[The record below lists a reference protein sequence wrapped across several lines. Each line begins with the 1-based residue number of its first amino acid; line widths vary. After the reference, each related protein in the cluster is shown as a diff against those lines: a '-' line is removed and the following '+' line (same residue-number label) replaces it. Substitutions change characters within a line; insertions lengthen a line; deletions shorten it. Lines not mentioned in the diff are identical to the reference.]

1 MILSNYVEGIGM
13 RPAPTIKHKDKENDF
28 QFNIYNII
36 NRTKYRVYQEAAL
49 YGDCNELIPD
59 ISVVKRKTFE
69 PILLIEITTHIMLDK
84 IKDKMIEIR
93 NRIGECELFVYDY
106 DTEKW
111 YNMNYDGEDG
121 EEQTCK
127 EHLYCK
133 LISHQ
138 INYINK
144 ENY

>member
-1 MILSNYVEGIGM
+1 
-13 RPAPTIKHKDKENDF
+13 
-28 QFNIYNII
+28 
-36 NRTKYRVYQEAAL
+36 
-49 YGDCNELIPD
+49 
-59 ISVVKRKTFE
+59 
-69 PILLIEITTHIMLDK
+69 MLDK

-111 YNMNYDGEDG
+111 YNMNYDD
-121 EEQTCK
+121 EEGQTCK

>member
-1 MILSNYVEGIGM
+1 MILSKYVEGVGIC
-13 RPAPTIKHKDKENDF
+13 PAPTIKHKDKDNDF

-36 NRTKYRVYQEAAL
+36 NRTKYRVYQEATL

-106 DTEKW
+106 DT
-111 YNMNYDGEDG
+111 
-121 EEQTCK
+121 
-127 EHLYCK
+127 
-133 LISHQ
+133 
-138 INYINK
+138 
-144 ENY
+144 